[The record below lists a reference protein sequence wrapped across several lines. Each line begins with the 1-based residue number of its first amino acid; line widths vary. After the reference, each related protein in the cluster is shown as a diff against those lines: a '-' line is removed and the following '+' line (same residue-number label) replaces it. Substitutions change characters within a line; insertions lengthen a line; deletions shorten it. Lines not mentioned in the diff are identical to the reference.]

1 MSLLRN
7 EQTEPTSNQ
16 PLLSLEDLWEQML
29 TMRQDSAQSAE
40 DKFQVALLLKTVN
53 KLCAEQ
59 MTFMSKAE
67 SKLSMI
73 NNNQL
78 ETISLQE
85 QYKKEIGDNALK
97 LLRTLYNAIRE
108 KQDSV
113 FEDFSEKNN
122 AAIEKMT
129 AAAKSCTEQIDKAAD
144 HAESATKN
152 LFRIT
157 RIADLMYYIAP
168 TAVIADL
175 VFRIIQFF
183 A

>member
-1 MSLLRN
+1 MSLQRN
-7 EQTEPTSNQ
+7 EQTETTSNQ

-67 SKLSMI
+67 SKLNMI

-85 QYKKEIGDNALK
+85 QYKKEIGDNAIK
-97 LLRTLYNAIRE
+97 LLRTYYHAICDE
-108 KQDSV
+108 QHSLFDT
-113 FEDFSEKNN
+113 FSNENT

-144 HAESATKN
+144 HAENATKN

-168 TAVIADL
+168 AAVLADL
-175 VFRIIQFF
+175 IFRIIQSF